1 MGRPN
6 ARWYRAAVPLQSD
19 PTTLV
24 LTGLRLTSVA
34 PAEQVATRVG
44 LRVDEVSTI
53 LAMLADRGLVVRRTG
68 TLTGW
73 DLTRSGRSE
82 GERRLAVELDDHAL
96 RPVVADAYDR
106 FRSLNP
112 ALLAACTAWQVRE
125 VDGRLVV
132 NDHGDGGHDA
142 AAVDA
147 LGAVDDAAQALC
159 AELAGSLERFG
170 GYGRRLAHARARVE
184 AGGGDWFT
192 RLTIDSYHSV
202 WFELHEHLLASLGI
216 DRASEHDERREAS

>member
-1 MGRPN
+1 MGRQK
-6 ARWYRAAVPLQSD
+6 ARWYRAAVPHPSD

-34 PAEQVATRVG
+34 PVEQVATRAG
-44 LRVDEVSTI
+44 LRVDEVSTV
-53 LAMLADRGLVVRRTG
+53 LAALADQGLVVRRTG
-68 TLTGW
+68 TLAGW
-73 DLTRSGRSE
+73 DLTPAGRRE

-96 RPVVADAYDR
+96 RPVVADAYQQ
-106 FRSLNP
+106 FLALNP

-132 NDHGDGGHDA
+132 NDHCDAGHDA
-142 AAVDA
+142 AAIDA
-147 LGAVDDAAQALC
+147 LGAVDDAAQGLC

-170 GYGRRLAHARARVE
+170 GYGRRLANARTRVA
-184 AGGGDWFT
+184 AGDGDWFT